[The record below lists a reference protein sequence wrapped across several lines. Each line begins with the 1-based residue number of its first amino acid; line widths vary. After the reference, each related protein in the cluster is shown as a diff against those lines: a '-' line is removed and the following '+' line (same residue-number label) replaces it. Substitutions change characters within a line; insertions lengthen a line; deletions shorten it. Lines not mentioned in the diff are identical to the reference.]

1 MPNDNFKIN
10 NFDPLHH
17 VDGLT
22 KLNSSIERN
31 KDKKENK
38 RKKKH
43 EKENKNSTYFHDI
56 ENDEIELVEHDEVP
70 DDDDEHIDFRA

>member
-31 KDKKENK
+31 KNKKEK
-38 RKKKH
+38 KHKKKH
-43 EKENKNSTYFHDI
+43 EKEKKHSTYFHNT
-56 ENDEIELVEHDEVP
+56 ENDEIELVEPNDMP
-70 DDDDEHIDFRA
+70 DDEDEHIDFRA